1 MNLLLSQRLLLLL
14 LFVFQLCC
22 STAYAQAPTPT
33 DAAYFTIQNT
43 PLYLVHTEDTDLA
56 IRYKK
61 GKGTPLVFIHGSW
74 DDHHSW
80 VPVAEE
86 LSKTTSNPILL
97 YDRRGHSASSPDNQQ
112 GTISM
117 DVQDAI
123 ALLDVLGFKKAH
135 FIGHSYGANIA
146 IELANNYPDR
156 VESIVIYEPPIFGL
170 LKGQAQYKQI
180 LTEVQEDMQK
190 SKTLLEQGSIEQG
203 TFTFIEKVAFGQ
215 GSWSAI
221 FDERAR
227 HTMTASY
234 RTWLDQANDPERLNI
249 KPENLNQFTGQITML
264 TGTDSILVYPAVANE
279 IKQKVPSVALHTISG
294 AGHGGLVSHAK
305 QTALLISDHL
315 KESEKNYKSNSL

>member
-1 MNLLLSQRLLLLL
+1 MNLLLPIRLSLL
-14 LFVFQLCC
+14 LFLFFQL
-22 STAYAQAPTPT
+22 SSFTSYAQVPSTT
-33 DAAYFTIQNT
+33 DTANFTLPNT
-43 PLYLVHTEDTDLA
+43 PLYLVHTADTELA

-61 GKGTPLVFIHGSW
+61 GSGTPIVFIHGSW

-80 VPVAEE
+80 LAVAEE
-86 LSKTTSNPILL
+86 LSKTTPNPILL
-97 YDRRGHSASSPDNQQ
+97 YDRRGHSASGPDKKQ

-123 ALLDVLGFKKAH
+123 ALLDTLGFKKAH

-146 IELANNYPDR
+146 IELANNHADR

-170 LKGQAQYKQI
+170 LKGQAQYKHM
-180 LTEVQEDMQK
+180 LTAVQEDMQK
-190 SKTLLEQGSIEQG
+190 SKTLLEQGDIEQG

-215 GSWSAI
+215 GSWYTI

-249 KPENLNQFTGQITML
+249 KPENLNQFTGQITLL
-264 TGTDSILVYPAVANE
+264 TGTDSILVYPAVAKE
-279 IKQKVPSVALHTISG
+279 IKQRVPAVALYPIHG
-294 AGHGGLVSHAK
+294 AGHGGLISHPK
-305 QTALLISDHL
+305 QTADGIADHL
-315 KESEKNYKSNSL
+315 KKISDKR